1 MLVSCHLEFLSCVGT
16 DPDRLW
22 NREILRCFCLN
33 ISKVLRDSLDVNV
46 SWPLSKSAAKL
57 THATSE
63 ADKPGLGDR
72 DLAVLVRT
80 GTAAGLGVHIPHQ
93 GLYLLNVEA
102 LGYRKAGQVQALAE
116 AKEKHYQEVSH
127 V

>member
-1 MLVSCHLEFLSCVGT
+1 MLVSCHLEFLSCVRT

-22 NREILRCFCLN
+22 NGEIIRCFCLN
-33 ISKVLRDSLDVNV
+33 ISKVLRDSFDVNV
-46 SWPLSKSAAKL
+46 AWPLSKSAAEL

-72 DLAVLVRT
+72 DLAVLVRP
-80 GTAAGLGVHIPHQ
+80 GAAAGLGVHIPHE
-93 GLYLLNVEA
+93 GLDLLNVEA
-102 LGYRKAGQVQALAE
+102 LGYREAGQVQALAE